1 MIPTAIGAVILAAVL
16 AAAGWIIKLLI
27 DIRSNLS
34 LIQYQVRELQDN
46 AVNVRKA
53 LDVEALKVRTTLE
66 KEKTDRQR

>member
-1 MIPTAIGAVILAAVL
+1 MAAVL
-16 AAAGWIIKLLI
+16 AAAGWMIKLLI